1 MFLKNNYLVFPGR
14 KDFFHV
20 EQVYYSYSTRMMRDR
35 GLAPLFIHTG
45 TLKLNYAYKRICRS
59 LLQRGRLTPLNSGR
73 SNGSSSSSS
82 LNCRWLVTW
91 PSVTSPVC
99 RYNKSPSLRSSFSR
113 AQPSAPQHDISNNLT
128 LRHLR
133 PIPCI
138 LPEDDSFHFQYMYFF
153 FFLYPRNN
161 CTGWYASGETSLEW
175 SSAVADV
182 HGLWCFWEINA
193 VKHLKHSQWCSMFHL
208 LWKSRTNCRC
218 LKELVS
224 HVRAWQWTSGSF
236 CGGITN
242 PAAWSLSRLPASP
255 SPRWGRMIYVVVASN
270 LNAVI
275 LLLLWFNKHG
285 SKEGETQAVS
295 QISYFC

>member
-1 MFLKNNYLVFPGR
+1 MQNDARSGI
-14 KDFFHV
+14 
-20 EQVYYSYSTRMMRDR
+20 STV
-35 GLAPLFIHTG
+35 IHTHWNIKA
-45 TLKLNYAYKRICRS
+45 KLCIQTH
-59 LLQRGRLTPLNSGR
+59 LLQPFTTRPPDTSQLRAIQRLIVIIRPQL
-73 SNGSSSSSS
+73 
-82 LNCRWLVTW
+82 LWLVTL
-91 PSVTSPVC
+91 PSVTSTVC
-99 RYNKSPSLRSSFSR
+99 RAAAAVVLPRSPDTINLRRCAPHLAERNHRHRNMTSAIIWRSNICDLSHASSPRMTPFTFN
-113 AQPSAPQHDISNNLT
+113 I
-128 LRHLR
+128 
-133 PIPCI
+133 CI
-138 LPEDDSFHFQYMYFF
+138 FF

-161 CTGWYASGETSLEW
+161 CTGWYVSGETSLEW

-218 LKELVS
+218 LKELVF

-255 SPRWGRMIYVVVASN
+255 SPRWGRTIYVVVALK

-285 SKEGETQAVS
+285 LKAGETQAVS
-295 QISYFC
+295 QISYVC

>member
-1 MFLKNNYLVFPGR
+1 MHTNAFAAAFHNEAAWHLSTQSDPTAHRHHRASTTVACDVVEL
-14 KDFFHV
+14 DFHRLP
-20 EQVYYSYSTRMMRDR
+20 SCCGSRPS
-35 GLAPLFIHTG
+35 AFI
-45 TLKLNYAYKRICRS
+45 
-59 LLQRGRLTPLNSGR
+59 
-73 SNGSSSSSS
+73 
-82 LNCRWLVTW
+82 
-91 PSVTSPVC
+91 

-128 LRHLR
+128 LQHLR

-161 CTGWYASGETSLEW
+161 CTGWYVSGETSLEW

-193 VKHLKHSQWCSMFHL
+193 VKHLKYSQWCSMFHL

-218 LKELVS
+218 LKELVF

-236 CGGITN
+236 CRGTTN

-255 SPRWGRMIYVVVASN
+255 SPRWGRMIYVVVALK

-285 SKEGETQAVS
+285 LKAGETQAVS